1 MVNERMKILFPAE
14 TDGVV
19 FRNNAAITRI
29 PKSSFQL
36 KIRMKNQQKKGNVCF
51 SLDPYKPTLEHSS
64 QRVSFFNSF
73 LLYVVTHLTLFSLH
87 SFGALGTIKQ
97 S

>member
-64 QRVSFFNSF
+64 QRVSF
-73 LLYVVTHLTLFSLH
+73 LTVFCCTLSLILRCSVFIVLVH
-87 SFGALGTIKQ
+87 WEP
-97 S
+97 